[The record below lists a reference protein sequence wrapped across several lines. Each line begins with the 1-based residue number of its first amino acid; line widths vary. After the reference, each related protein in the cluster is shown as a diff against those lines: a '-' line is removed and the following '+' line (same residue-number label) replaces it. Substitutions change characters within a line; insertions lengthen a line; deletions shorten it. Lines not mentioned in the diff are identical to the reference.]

1 MITKESIAC
10 YVVDG
15 EECYVKASLLLGR
28 AITFPDDC
36 FRQLHRCD
44 STGILPLEDVLD
56 ELSDIDNELYP
67 QPIIDYL
74 VAMKELPEGTYL
86 VQL

>member
-1 MITKESIAC
+1 MITKEEITC

-15 EECYVKASLLLGR
+15 EKCYEKASKLLNR
-28 AITFPDDC
+28 DITFPDDC

-44 STGILPLEDVLD
+44 STGVLPLEDVLD
-56 ELSDIDNELYP
+56 ELSDMDNELYP

-74 VAMKELPEGTYL
+74 VAMKELPEGIYL